1 MSESAQ
7 ICWLDL
13 HRIVAG
19 RPAVLSLLVGRFGSA
34 QAVFAASRREL
45 EELPGISAAIV
56 NDVLEGPDPCHV
68 SKELDWLAQDDAFL
82 VTFEDGLYPRALRE
96 IPDPPPLMFVRGN
109 PAVLSRPQ
117 IAITGSRNPTQAG
130 ADNAHEFAAAL
141 CQAGL
146 TVTSGL
152 ALGID
157 ACAHRGALAASGAT
171 LAVSGTGADRVY
183 PSRHLEL
190 AHEILRCGAIVSELP
205 LGSGPRAEHFPR
217 RNRILSGLSL
227 GVLVV
232 EAALHSGSLITAR
245 FAAEQGRE
253 VFAIPGSIHSPL
265 ARGCHAL
272 IRQGAKLVESAADV
286 LEELAALAPGSG
298 SSHPKATP
306 DAVNE
311 AS

>member
-56 NDVLEGPDPCHV
+56 NDVLEGPDPGHV
-68 SKELDWLAQDDAFL
+68 SKELDWLAQDDEFL
-82 VTFEDGLYPRALRE
+82 ITFEDGLYPRALRE
-96 IPDPPPLMFVRGN
+96 IPDPPPLLFVRGN

-157 ACAHRGALAASGAT
+157 SCAHRGALAASGAT

-183 PSRHLEL
+183 PSRNLEL
-190 AHEILRCGAIVSELP
+190 AHEILRFGAIVSELP

-245 FAAEQGRE
+245 LAAEQGRE